1 MPAALNEQP
10 VDMSDDE
17 DGPTIVDKMRSAVY
31 KMFFH
36 PDNPISTPRGF
47 KKLLESLPDGKREE
61 KGRRRK
67 KEICLPPLPS
77 PSPLAL
83 RNTCQMRAPFAVN

>member
-47 KKLLESLPDGKREE
+47 KKLLESLPEGK
-61 KGRRRK
+61 KKKK
-67 KEICLPPLPS
+67 KEKEKVTIRPAPS
-77 PSPLAL
+77 TLAL
-83 RNTCQMRAPFAVN
+83 RNTCQMRVPFALN